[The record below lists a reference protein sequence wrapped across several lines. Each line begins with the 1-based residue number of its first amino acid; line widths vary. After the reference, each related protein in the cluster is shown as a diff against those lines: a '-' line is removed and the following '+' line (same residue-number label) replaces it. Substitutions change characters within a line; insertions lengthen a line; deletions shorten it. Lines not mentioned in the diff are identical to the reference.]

1 MKIKNIGTA
10 ICGLG
15 ILLAVG
21 IVGRDDYLM
30 KMGKAMPYG
39 ILILGC
45 LVALAVAGIG
55 MALMVRGK
63 RNE

>member
-39 ILILGC
+39 ILILGS

-63 RNE
+63 HNE